1 MQNRKPIQGF
11 TLMEVLIALT
21 LLSIMVV
28 LLFTSLNICADSWE
42 KGENKMADVNEV
54 SVVYNFFQRHLSAA
68 RPLWNDINL
77 ETSALSFQ
85 GRQQSLQFVS
95 AFPASVGK
103 SGPQLI
109 SISLQDEDQ
118 EQIVK
123 VKLTPFFPAA
133 EGEELAKEEVTLV
146 RHVSDFTLA
155 YFGSE
160 DGLSEGAWQN
170 EWYDKQVQPKLVKI
184 SIQLENG
191 IYWPDMVFDLKVEG
205 TGGADVAQ
213 GSVDGAQTE

>member
-28 LLFTSLNICADSWE
+28 LLFSSLKICADSWE
-42 KGENKMADVNEV
+42 KGENKIADVNEV
-54 SVVYNFFQRHLSAA
+54 GVVYNFFQRHLSAA
-68 RPLWNDINL
+68 RPLWNDTNL
-77 ETSALSFQ
+77 EETSALSFQ
-85 GRQQSLQFVS
+85 GKQQSLQFVS

-123 VKLTPFFPAA
+123 VVMTPFFPAA
-133 EGEELAKEEVTLV
+133 DGEELTKEEVTLV
-146 RHVSDFTLA
+146 SHVSDFTIA

-160 DGLSEGAWQN
+160 DGLGEGSWQN

-184 SIQLENG
+184 SIQLDNG
-191 IYWPDMVFDLKVEG
+191 IYWPDMVFELKVDG
-205 TGGADVAQ
+205 TGTNVAA
-213 GSVDGAQTE
+213 GSVDAEQTE